1 MGSPR
6 RGGLGRAAADG
17 TGVAIPAKAIGEI
30 GAGAEARI
38 TAVDTVKNTLTL
50 EADGKTEVI
59 DARKQSKGLMIYEER
74 KTQLSEGEKITW
86 LKTDNSAQ
94 GKHNKIKNGLTGTI
108 ERINGDQLTV
118 KTQLGHTVQI
128 QAQDA
133 YITNAQAITGHKA
146 QGATEHTGLLSISA
160 DDRLATQN
168 MLYVLTTRQTD
179 DLVAFVDDKEA
190 LINNLRQEV
199 KGSSLEEQRELLQ
212 GLTEQ
217 LKMAVAKESAA
228 ADVSGLEPQKERSQ
242 DLQRRAE
249 NDSQAM
255 DNVMSL
261 QSQQQAQQ
269 QYQGPVLEM

>member
-1 MGSPR
+1 VDAVTR
-6 RGGLGRAAADG
+6 KLAASYAVG
-17 TGVAIPAKAIGEI
+17 QIAIPAKALGEI

-128 QAQDA
+128 QGQDA
-133 YITNAQAITGHKA
+133 YITNAQAITGHKS
-146 QGATEHTGLLSISA
+146 QGATEHTGLMSIA
-160 DDRLATQN
+160 AKDRLATQN
-168 MLYVLTTRQTD
+168 MLYVLLSRATD
-179 DLVAFVDDKEA
+179 DQIAFVDDKEE
-190 LINNLRQEV
+190 LIKNLRQEM
-199 KGSSLEEQRELLQ
+199 KGSSLEEQRELLL

-217 LKMAVAKESAA
+217 LKMAADKESAA
-228 ADVSGLEPQKERSQ
+228 ADVSGLEPPKERSQ

-269 QYQGPVLEM
+269 QQGPVLEM